1 MFKLDSLELL
11 DCLEGAAD
19 QADAHTVFQGML
31 TANGF
36 GEGFCMA
43 DVSIECRRALVEH
56 HETMD
61 RFGSHVSGSFFP
73 DIAERMSR
81 HRHDPVTAE
90 LRKSA
95 RPWVKNAEV
104 DCDTTGLGYFADIT
118 LDHGLSGAA
127 LFPVHD
133 AGGSYAIY
141 GLYTPRQAPEV
152 YTALC
157 DHLAEI
163 NLAILCFHN
172 ACHARFA
179 NSDAEPPTCL
189 APRERECLLW
199 VAAGLKSKQIAYR
212 LDLSTH
218 TVNEAIASAMRK
230 LGANSRAEAVAKAIV
245 AKLIAP

>member
-1 MFKLDSLELL
+1 MFKLDSLGLL
-11 DCLEGAAD
+11 DRLENAGD
-19 QADAHTVFQGML
+19 QADAQSLFQGML
-31 TANGF
+31 AENGF

-43 DVSIECRRALVEH
+43 DVPIGCRRALVEH

-61 RFGSHVSGSFFP
+61 RFGRHVSGSFFP
-73 DIAERMSR
+73 NIAERMSR
-81 HRHDPVTAE
+81 RRHDPVTAA

-127 LFPVHD
+127 LFPVHGP
-133 AGGSYAIY
+133 GGSYAIY
-141 GLYTPRQAPEV
+141 GLYTPRQEPEV

-157 DHLAEI
+157 DHLAEL

-179 NSDAEPPTCL
+179 NADAVHPACL

-245 AKLIAP
+245 AKLIEP